1 MTEIKRMTLVEYQ
14 LRIDAYRLQRVD
26 REYDIHLQAW
36 VNNQAKAEKKK
47 GKKTVPFFKSFDS
60 FYDYEKQIEEV
71 TGKPKEVEVD
81 VTTRRFSDAF
91 KTKFS

>member
-1 MTEIKRMTLVEYQ
+1 MTTIKRMTLVEYQ

-47 GKKTVPFFKSFDS
+47 GKKTEPYFKSFDK
-60 FYDYEKQIEEV
+60 FYNYEKRVAEIM
-71 TGKPKEVEVD
+71 GKPKD
-81 VTTRRFSDAF
+81 VGLDDAAKRFSEIF
-91 KTKFS
+91 KKE